1 MGDALTSHGVT
12 IYSAYGRYVSEE
24 LFQIMCINYLLNAF
38 SSELGPIAK
47 AYCGML
53 FSVPRYLVPSWRL
66 SAVRPGKDW
75 EYFEINPQHEAVLVD
90 QGDDKSELV
99 VIVSVLLRSKH

>member
-1 MGDALTSHGVT
+1 
-12 IYSAYGRYVSEE
+12 
-24 LFQIMCINYLLNAF
+24 MCIDYLLDAF

-53 FSVPRYLVPSWRL
+53 FPISRYLLCSWK
-66 SAVRPGKDW
+66 SFAVRPGKDW

-90 QGDDKSELV
+90 QGDNKSELV